1 MEITLKF
8 SLMNNDFFTEDL
20 AITKQV
26 VLKNLAKV
34 GNYAVV
40 EPGKDAIYMDKADAG
55 VKAETE
61 NLVKQSVDN
70 ASFIADSE
78 NNPASNDDGIKREIS
93 EATKDIFKTVIT
105 VETVDNN
112 KLFILY

>member
-1 MEITLKF
+1 M
-8 SLMNNDFFTEDL
+8 SNDFFTEDL
-20 AITKQV
+20 AVTRQL
-26 VLKNLAKV
+26 VLKNLAS

-40 EPGKDAIYMDKADAG
+40 VPGKDAVYMAKADAG

-61 NLVKQSVDN
+61 KLVKQSLDN
-70 ASFIADSE
+70 ASFITDSE
-78 NNPASNDDGIKREIS
+78 NNPVSNDDGIKKEVS

-112 KLFILY
+112 KIFILY